1 MHRLSKYPQ
10 LKNVVFLDKIGDT
23 LRQAT
28 NEIAREDLPEDIQRL
43 LRRLERVELREKLKT
58 RNG

>member
-1 MHRLSKYPQ
+1 MHRLPKYPQ

-28 NEIAREDLPEDIQRL
+28 SDIAREDLPDDIHRL
-43 LRRLERVELREKLKT
+43 LRRLERVELREQRKAK
-58 RNG
+58 NG

>member
-1 MHRLSKYPQ
+1 MHRMPKYPQ

-28 NEIAREDLPEDIQRL
+28 SDIAREDLPDDIQRL
-43 LRRLERVELREKLKT
+43 LRRLERVELREQRKAK
-58 RNG
+58 NG

>member
-1 MHRLSKYPQ
+1 MRRMPKYPQ

-28 NEIAREDLPEDIQRL
+28 SDIAREDLPDDIQRL
-43 LRRLERVELREKLKT
+43 LRRLERVELREQRKAK
-58 RNG
+58 NG

>member
-1 MHRLSKYPQ
+1 MHRMPKYPQ

-28 NEIAREDLPEDIQRL
+28 SDIAREDLPDDIQRL
-43 LRRLERVELREKLKT
+43 LRRLDRVELREQRKAK
-58 RNG
+58 NG

>member
-1 MHRLSKYPQ
+1 MRRMPKYPQ

-28 NEIAREDLPEDIQRL
+28 SDIAREDLPDDIQRL
-43 LRRLERVELREKLKT
+43 LRMLERVELREQRKAK
-58 RNG
+58 NG

>member
-1 MHRLSKYPQ
+1 MHRVPKYPQ

-28 NEIAREDLPEDIQRL
+28 SDIAREDLPDDIQRL
-43 LRRLERVELREKLKT
+43 LRRLERVELREQRKAK
-58 RNG
+58 NG

>member
-1 MHRLSKYPQ
+1 MHRLPKYPQ

-28 NEIAREDLPEDIQRL
+28 SDIAREELPDDIQRL
-43 LRRLERVELREKLKT
+43 LRRLERAELREQRKT
-58 RNG
+58 KNG

>member
-1 MHRLSKYPQ
+1 MCRMPKYPQ

-28 NEIAREDLPEDIQRL
+28 SDIAREDLPDDIQRL
-43 LRRLERVELREKLKT
+43 LRRLERVELREQQKAK
-58 RNG
+58 NG

>member
-1 MHRLSKYPQ
+1 MRRIPKYPQ

-28 NEIAREDLPEDIQRL
+28 SDIAREDLPDDIQRL
-43 LRRLERVELREKLKT
+43 LRRLDRVELREQRKAK
-58 RNG
+58 NG